1 MVVSAVVKLRTAH
14 CGRCV
19 AVRQVQAIS
28 QRLQQSAATSCSE
41 YVFVCLVGLNRVFC
55 NGINFTGMKT
65 CLPNQVYWLG
75 TKPTEIEPRIPEG
88 TETYLDG
95 IKPTRMKP
103 TLPAI
108 ELNLPE

>member
-1 MVVSAVVKLRTAH
+1 
-14 CGRCV
+14 
-19 AVRQVQAIS
+19 
-28 QRLQQSAATSCSE
+28 
-41 YVFVCLVGLNRVFC
+41 
-55 NGINFTGMKT
+55 MKT
-65 CLPNQVYWLG
+65 CLPNQVYRLG

>member
-1 MVVSAVVKLRTAH
+1 
-14 CGRCV
+14 
-19 AVRQVQAIS
+19 
-28 QRLQQSAATSCSE
+28 
-41 YVFVCLVGLNRVFC
+41 
-55 NGINFTGMKT
+55 MKT

-95 IKPTRMKP
+95 IKPTRIKP